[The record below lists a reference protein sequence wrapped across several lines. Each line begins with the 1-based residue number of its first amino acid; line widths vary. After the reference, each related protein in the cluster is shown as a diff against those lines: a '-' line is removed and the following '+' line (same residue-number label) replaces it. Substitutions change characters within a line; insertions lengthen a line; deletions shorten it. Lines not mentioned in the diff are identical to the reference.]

1 MVCVVSK
8 EMSDYKSTLNLPK
21 TAFPMKAA
29 LVQREPQ
36 RLKQW
41 QEMVAWHEQKAP
53 AFEPLLEKRINKL
66 FKTAEKRRDAL
77 KKMVMKQK
85 QSTVI

>member
-21 TAFPMKAA
+21 TAFPMKAS

-41 QEMVAWHEQKAP
+41 QKMGLYEKIREQGSGRPQFILHDGPPYANGDLHVGHAVTK
-53 AFEPLLEKRINKL
+53 F
-66 FKTAEKRRDAL
+66 
-77 KKMVMKQK
+77 
-85 QSTVI
+85 